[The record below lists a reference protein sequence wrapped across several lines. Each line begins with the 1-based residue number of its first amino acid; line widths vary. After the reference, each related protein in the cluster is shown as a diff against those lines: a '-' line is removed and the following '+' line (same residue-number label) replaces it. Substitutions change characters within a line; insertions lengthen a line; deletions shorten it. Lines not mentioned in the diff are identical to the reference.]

1 MTIERGSGWQ
11 EGATCIMVYLGFF
24 QNDQMFEG
32 FEAMSRFLWGHIP
45 DGNARYPTDLLRIRN
60 YKASVVTVG
69 WASWMK
75 GVDGGKALLLEE

>member
-1 MTIERGSGWQ
+1 
-11 EGATCIMVYLGFF
+11 MVYLGFF

-32 FEAMSRFLWGHIP
+32 YEAMSRFLWGHIP

-75 GVDGGKALLLEE
+75 GVDGGKALLLEEWWDKL